1 MGHTFTLRN
10 KRYKQFA
17 TIFLFLLWGYL
28 SFHLFVS
35 ERSVTSYMMLS
46 AQEQSLDAQLDS
58 LRAEKAVIQGRVVRL
73 RPQTLDGDLLEEQS
87 MIMLGRAK
95 GNAVI
100 VLDHNG

>member
-1 MGHTFTLRN
+1 MGHAFTLRN

-46 AQEQSLDAQLDS
+46 AQEQSLDNQLGT
-58 LRAEKAVIQGRVVRL
+58 LRAEKDMLQDRVVRL
-73 RPQTLDGDLLEEQS
+73 RPHTLDGDLLEEQS
-87 MIMLGRAK
+87 MIMLGRVK
-95 GNAVI
+95 GNSVI
-100 VLDHNG
+100 ILDHNG